1 MTPFSKSCTNSFA
14 NRGAVAL
21 LVLALAACGT
31 APRQPARNSV
41 SSKPAMPSVSSSS
54 ASATA
59 ASSTDRAEADR
70 RFKLALQLMRE
81 HKQAE
86 AQAALVSLSKDF
98 PAFSGP
104 LTALGILYAQGKQR
118 TQALDSFAKASTAN
132 PDNAVALN
140 WLGSLYRE
148 TGDFKHAEEA
158 YQKAIKAKPDYAPAQ
173 LNLGILYDVSLRQP
187 QNALAAY
194 REYQRIAGPK
204 NQNLMV
210 SVWIK
215 ELEDSATT
223 RTASASTESAR

>member
-1 MTPFSKSCTNSFA
+1 MTPFSKSHA

-31 APRQPARNSV
+31 APRQPARNSA
-41 SSKPAMPSVSSSS
+41 SSKSSTPVAASSS
-54 ASATA
+54 ASTT
-59 ASSTDRAEADR
+59 STDRVEADR
-70 RFKLALQLMRE
+70 RFKQALQLMRE
-81 HKQAE
+81 HKQTE

-118 TQALDSFAKASTAN
+118 SQALDSFAKASTAN

-148 TGDFKHAEEA
+148 NGDFKRAEEA

-215 ELEDSATT
+215 ELEDSTTT
-223 RTASASTESAR
+223 RTASATAESAR

>member
-1 MTPFSKSCTNSFA
+1 MTLSSNAYA

-21 LVLALAACGT
+21 PLLLVALTLAACST

-41 SSKPAMPSVSSSS
+41 SSKVPTPSLASSS
-54 ASATA
+54 ASSTA
-59 ASSTDRAEADR
+59 APTDRVEADR

-148 TGDFKHAEEA
+148 SGEFKRAEEA

-187 QNALAAY
+187 QNALTAY

-210 SVWIK
+210 SVWIN
-215 ELEDSATT
+215 ELEDSTAT